1 MKLVVFDMG
10 HVFINFSWDA
20 VCDGFASRAGIPRD
34 QFDQVLKYVG
44 SLGYE
49 KGKISTAAFLVQ
61 LNKLLKLELDLS
73 EFTQLWNATFEEDKD
88 MRTLMD
94 QLAQRWPL
102 YLLSNTN
109 ESHFSYLQQRFDV
122 ARNFREIILSYQV
135 GYTKPEAEIYAEVY
149 KRSGFAPPDCL
160 LIDDLKANIEAA
172 KHLGMKTILYTG
184 IEDLQR
190 QLPKFGVTV

>member
-20 VCDGFASRAGIPRD
+20 VCEGFASRAGIPRD
-34 QFDQVLKYVG
+34 RFDEILGYLG

-49 KGKISTAAFLVQ
+49 KGKISTGAFLAQ
-61 LNKLLKLELDLS
+61 LNNSLKLELDLS

-88 MRTLMD
+88 MRSLMD

-109 ESHFSYLQQRFDV
+109 ENHYSYLQQRFNV
-122 ARNFREIILSYQV
+122 ARNFREVILSYQV
-135 GYTKPEAEIYAEVY
+135 GYSKPEAEIYAEVY
-149 KRSGFAPPDCL
+149 KRSGFNPADCL
-160 LIDDLKANIEAA
+160 FIDDLEPNIEAA
-172 KHLGMKTILYTG
+172 QRLGMKTILYRG
-184 IEDLQR
+184 IEDLQIR
-190 QLPKFGVTV
+190 LPNFGVTV